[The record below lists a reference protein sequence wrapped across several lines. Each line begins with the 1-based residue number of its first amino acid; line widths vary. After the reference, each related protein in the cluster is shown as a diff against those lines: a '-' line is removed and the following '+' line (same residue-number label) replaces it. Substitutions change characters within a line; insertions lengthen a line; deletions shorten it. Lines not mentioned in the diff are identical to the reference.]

1 MAAHTVSVCK
11 GRGSLAHNNREFAT
25 PNVDQ
30 SRTNLNIVYK
40 QEPLPV
46 AYDKIFGE
54 ELARYNAAQKRA
66 DRKIPDY
73 MEHIRNSKNGE
84 KLFYETVVQ
93 IGNKHTCNAIT
104 QNGELAAKILDEY
117 MKDFQNRNPNLY
129 VFNAVLH
136 LDEQTP
142 HLHIDY
148 IPVAREYKQGLQIRN
163 SLDKA
168 LKQQGIDGKGG
179 KKDNSTQRW
188 QESEKKALGE
198 VMERHGWQRA
208 AESGIKREKMT
219 VSQYKATMSEIEH
232 HVSTLPEQ
240 IERKSVP
247 LSKDKVIVSAEELD
261 ALELRAKLSIVH
273 EEAQQAVQEKM
284 DDKVAQVDDYVN
296 QRLTQ
301 LQMQQAEVERKRR
314 IAEEM
319 NTKAIR
325 ESNAAKAQMVKYESL
340 YRQQYF
346 INDTVKALEAENT
359 SLKAENASLRG
370 QIAQKVEEAVKPL
383 KEQLAALTDKM
394 RNMALGQA
402 TLIKAIKYVAVF
414 FSGEVSKA
422 ILEAAHQ
429 QGNKWL
435 KDDGFEDM
443 VSDNTSLA
451 KSISRNIRMPLTFKD
466 GEEGRGVYSPKGTCV
481 MNCDTIKEARERFPN
496 SQIKNLTR
504 SRDEWTI

>member
-30 SRTNLNIVYK
+30 SRTHLNIVYK

-66 DRKIPDY
+66 DRRVPDY

-84 KLFYETVVQ
+84 KLFYEIVVQ
-93 IGNKHTCNAIT
+93 IGNKHTCNTLT
-104 QNGELAAKILDEY
+104 QNGELATKILDEY
-117 MKDFQNRNPNLY
+117 MKDFQKRNPNLY

-142 HLHIDY
+142 HIHIDY

-219 VSQYKATMSEIEH
+219 VSQYKATMKEIES
-232 HVSTLPEQ
+232 HVSALPEQ
-240 IERKSVP
+240 IERKVAP
-247 LSKDKVIVSAEELD
+247 LSKGKIIVSAEELD
-261 ALELRAKLSIVH
+261 ALELRAKLSVVH
-273 EEAQQAVQEKM
+273 EEARQAVQEKM

-296 QRLTQ
+296 QRLSL

-314 IAEEM
+314 VAEELY
-319 NTKAIR
+319 TRGIR
-325 ESNAAKAQMVKYESL
+325 ESNAAKEEKAKYESL
-340 YRQQYF
+340 YKQQYF
-346 INDTVKALEAENT
+346 INDTVKALETENA
-359 SLKAENASLRG
+359 SLQAENASLKAE
-370 QIAQKVEEAVKPL
+370 ILEL
-383 KEQLAALTDKM
+383 KEKIVELLNKTEREVQLLATKWETALERAYNTVC
-394 RNMALGQA
+394 AVC
-402 TLIKAIKYVAVF
+402 KAIGMLKYDKEQGHQISSLTAKQGRLIDAVANY
-414 FSGEVSKA
+414 GA
-422 ILEAAHQ
+422 NAA
-429 QGNKWL
+429 
-435 KDDGFEDM
+435 
-443 VSDNTSLA
+443 
-451 KSISRNIRMPLTFKD
+451 R
-466 GEEGRGVYSPKGTCV
+466 EEGYAKIAEDIDNHIGISQAI
-481 MNCDTIKEARERFPN
+481 NKEIMRLKLRD
-496 SQIKNLTR
+496 
-504 SRDEWTI
+504 RDER